1 MKHLSIIAI
10 ITLALCVMSCGSA
23 TSDDIT
29 VAEVAVAEADY
40 DTAKKICDDIF
51 AAHNDSTL
59 SVNDLCRIS
68 IVYMKLSDIADEDEN
83 TALATQCY
91 RLAIGTSPD
100 SARAFYHSLPI
111 DEAQHVEVMATL
123 EQWIDGN
130 RDIIADP
137 DSVYT
142 IPADTLMN

>member
-1 MKHLSIIAI
+1 
-10 ITLALCVMSCGSA
+10 MSCRSA

-29 VAEVAVAEADY
+29 VAEVAVDEADY
-40 DTAKKICDDIF
+40 NTAKQICDDIF

-68 IVYMKLSDIADEDEN
+68 IVYMKLSDIAAEDEN

-91 RLAIGTSPD
+91 RMAVSTSPD
-100 SARAFYHSLPI
+100 SARAFYRNLPI

-130 RDIIADP
+130 RDIIAAS

-142 IPADTLMN
+142 IISDSITSHL